1 LLAASLTGCAHRD
14 KTPPPPPPVI
24 NRLAMLS
31 VLMDNAAA
39 VPTAVNNSN
48 RTVPYVPT
56 ARPGS
61 PGIGAGA
68 VIGAAVVVGVM
79 ALVEQRSK
87 QRRSELDQAMATL
100 DFRPAE
106 RLTARLPA
114 LLSADTAPVDLV
126 PHNLETIGWRDSQD
140 FRALA
145 ESADAVIDVH
155 IDETGYYES
164 SRAGGYSPMLG
175 IGLSL
180 KSVATGRTLTEF
192 SYWFDWRPA
201 KDPRSFQSPPE
212 LVFRS
217 LGDLTAE
224 PDKVRAGLEAELDK
238 IAVVMAADVAAFVRS
253 TRPASPAP

>member
-1 LLAASLTGCAHRD
+1 
-14 KTPPPPPPVI
+14 
-24 NRLAMLS
+24 
-31 VLMDNAAA
+31 
-39 VPTAVNNSN
+39 
-48 RTVPYVPT
+48 
-56 ARPGS
+56 
-61 PGIGAGA
+61 
-68 VIGAAVVVGVM
+68 
-79 ALVEQRSK
+79 
-87 QRRSELDQAMATL
+87 MATL

-126 PHNLETIGWRDSQD
+126 PHNLETIGWRDSED